1 MSFTPPQDHDVKEQI
16 RQATD
21 IVDLIGAY
29 LPLRR
34 QGRNYVA
41 RCPWHDDTRPSL
53 QVNPERQSWKCWV
66 CDDGGDVF
74 SFVMKQ
80 ERVDFREALQIL
92 ADRAGV
98 QLRAKAQSQAAPGS
112 PQDKRTLLKAM
123 QWAEQQYHQC
133 LLHSSQAES
142 ARGYIRQRGIEQS
155 SIERFQI
162 GFAPE
167 GWQWLLDRARSA
179 GFSAGVLEAVGL
191 CAKSDRSGKYY
202 DRFRNRVIF
211 PIHDLQDRT
220 IGCGGRILPE
230 AADAKSAKYI
240 NSPETKLYSKSNQL
254 YALNLARD
262 AAVKQREIV
271 VVEGYT
277 DVIMAHQAGV
287 ENVVAV
293 CGTAL
298 GPGHLRLL
306 RRFADT
312 IRLVLDGDEAGQRRT
327 NEILEL
333 FISAQADLRILT
345 LPEGLDPCDFLLQQG
360 AEAFRKLL
368 DTALDAL
375 EHKARVATDGINLVN
390 DTHRANQALEDI
402 LSTIA
407 KAPRQAEGRGTE
419 LRLREQQMLGRLA
432 RQFSL
437 PEHELRSRLNDLRR
451 QGEARSARRREA
463 DHVERDGAAPKVRD
477 MDAREIELLEILILH
492 PELVEQAIREIEFA
506 HLRSDV
512 VKQVYR
518 TIQSIRD
525 AGRTPDFGNVLT
537 EMEDPHLKNIWVE
550 LDERAH
556 AKAATAQEDAQ
567 VRLQGLIDDFRY
579 AVLSRDRQQTLA
591 ALEAKSLD
599 DQQEQAALEMLIAQ
613 ERNRR
618 GISGPTDGQDAS
630 AVDRGLDPEGSR

>member
-74 SFVMKQ
+74 SFMMKQ

-98 QLRAKAQSQAAPGS
+98 QLRATSQSQAAPGS
-112 PQDKRTLLKAM
+112 PQDKRTLFKAM
-123 QWAEQQYHQC
+123 LWAEQQYHQC
-133 LLHSSQAES
+133 LLHAPEAES
-142 ARGYIRQRGIEQS
+142 ARRYIQQRGIDQASVEK
-155 SIERFQI
+155 FHI
-162 GFAPE
+162 GFVPD

-179 GFSAGVLEAVGL
+179 GFSAQVLEAVGL
-191 CAKSDRSGKYY
+191 CAKSDNSGKYY

-211 PIHDLQDRT
+211 PIHDLQSRT

-230 AADAKSAKYI
+230 AADDKSAKYI

-254 YALNLARD
+254 YALNIARES
-262 AAVKQREIV
+262 AVKLREIV

-277 DVIMAHQAGV
+277 DVIMAHQVGV

-333 FISAQADLRILT
+333 FVSAQVDLRILT
-345 LPEGLDPCDFLLQQG
+345 LPEGLDPCDFLLGQG
-360 AEAFRKLL
+360 ADAFRELL
-368 DTALDAL
+368 ATAVDAL
-375 EHKARVATDGINLVN
+375 EHKARVATAGINLVN

-407 KAPRQAEGRGTE
+407 KAPRRTEGSGTD

-451 QGEARSARRREA
+451 QSESRPARQREP
-463 DHVERDGAAPKVRD
+463 DSIQPVHSAPKVRE
-477 MDAREIELLEILILH
+477 MDPREIELLEILILH
-492 PELVEQAIREIEFA
+492 PEMVEQAIREVDFGQ
-506 HLRSDV
+506 LQSDV
-512 VKQVYR
+512 VKQLYR
-518 TIQSIRD
+518 TIQSIHA

-556 AKAATAQEDAQ
+556 AKAATAHDDAQ
-567 VRLQGLIDDFRY
+567 ARLQGLIDDYRY
-579 AVLSRDRQQTLA
+579 ATLTRDRQQTLA

-599 DQQEQAALEMLIAQ
+599 DQQEQDALEALITQ

-618 GISGPTDGQDAS
+618 GISEPTDGQDAS
-630 AVDRGLDPEGSR
+630 AVDRDLDPEGSR